1 VRLSEH
7 DETKGHHVSD
17 RAHTAS
23 GSAPSKG
30 EQRRGVFARIVVFVR
45 QVIAEL
51 KKVVRPTRAEL
62 VRYTIVVLV
71 FVLVVMAFVTVV
83 DLGVGSLVGWVFS
96 G

>member
-1 VRLSEH
+1 MA
-7 DETKGHHVSD
+7 D
-17 RAHTAS
+17 RAQTAG
-23 GSAPSKG
+23 GSSSAKG

-71 FVLVVMAFVTVV
+71 FVVVVMAFVTVV
-83 DLGVGSLVGWVFS
+83 DLGVRSLVGLVFS
-96 G
+96 S